1 MTIRMLDPTVESRA
15 PRLAAPAKVA
25 TLDGKVI
32 GLFSNG
38 KLNASL
44 VLEMSAAIIKQRFA
58 PERFV
63 LLEGPI
69 DQSHAMRDDLHA
81 SQHLDVALV
90 AIGD

>member
-1 MTIRMLDPTVESRA
+1 MAIQMLDPTVESLA
-15 PRLAAPAKVA
+15 PRLAAPPKLD

-38 KLNASL
+38 KLNANL
-44 VLEMSAAIIKQRFA
+44 VLEMSAENIKRRFT
-58 PERFV
+58 PEKFV

-69 DQSHAMRDDLHA
+69 DQSHAMRDELHA
-81 SQHLDVALV
+81 SQHLDAALV

>member
-1 MTIRMLDPTVESRA
+1 MTIQMLDPTVESLA
-15 PRLAAPAKVA
+15 PRLAAPGKVD

-38 KLNASL
+38 KLNADL
-44 VLEMSAAIIKQRFA
+44 VLEMSAEIIKQRFT
-58 PERFV
+58 PEKFV

-69 DQSHAMRDDLHA
+69 DQSHAMRDELHA
-81 SQHLDVALV
+81 THRLDLALV